1 MARVMKDSGVEWI
14 GQIPEGWNVKR
25 LKLLLVER
33 KEINNPIK
41 TNFILSLTNSR
52 GVIPYSEKGDVGNKS
67 KDDLTGYKLAYPNDI
82 VLNSMNVIIGSVG
95 LSKYFGAVSP
105 VYYMLY
111 TRNKKDSISFYNYI
125 FQTQEFQNSLR
136 GYGNGILEIRMRI
149 QMSKLNTVLLPTI
162 DSEQQHK
169 IANYLDIKCC
179 KIDEII
185 EKEKEVIEKLKA
197 YKQSLIT
204 EVVTKGLNPDVV
216 MKDSGVE
223 WIGEVPNHWIVGRVK
238 DCTIKIG
245 SGKTP
250 KGGADVYSNEG
261 ILFIRSQNVYSTGL
275 KLDEATYI
283 SEEIDTTMKGTRV
296 YFGDV
301 LLNITGGSIGRSCIY
316 TNKEN
321 HANVNQHVCII
332 RVNEHCCA
340 RYMNYFWISNVGKV
354 SIDIYQ
360 SGANREGMNFEQI
373 ANTTIPVPNIIEQE
387 QISNYLD
394 EKCSKIERLIKQKEQ
409 VIEKLTEYK
418 KSLIYEC
425 VTGKIEVR
433 ER

>member
-1 MARVMKDSGVEWI
+1 
-14 GQIPEGWNVKR
+14 
-25 LKLLLVER
+25 
-33 KEINNPIK
+33 
-41 TNFILSLTNSR
+41 
-52 GVIPYSEKGDVGNKS
+52 
-67 KDDLTGYKLAYPNDI
+67 
-82 VLNSMNVIIGSVG
+82 MNVIIGSVG

-223 WIGEVPNHWIVGRVK
+223 WIGEVPNHWLVGRVK

-250 KGGADVYSNEG
+250 KGGADVYSDEG
-261 ILFIRSQNVYSTGL
+261 VLFIRSQNVYSTGL

-354 SIDIYQ
+354 SIDICQ